1 MTDLNLFEWATKNKV
16 RFDIDRGKI
25 TVEELW
31 VIPLESTS
39 SVSLQSIAQG
49 LYRKI
54 NEMEELN
61 FVKKSTRSD
70 TEVKRKF
77 ELVKYIID
85 ARVEE
90 KEKKEDQLKKKEND
104 ELIRSLI
111 REKEL
116 DDLRNKS
123 PEELRKML
131 NGS

>member
-16 RFDIDRGKI
+16 RFDTDRGKV

-31 VIPLESTS
+31 TLPLESAS